1 MTLNAAERRLQT
13 LILAGLVTVTLIV
26 TPGINIDPINL
37 PKFLGLGLFSFTI
50 LGIVVPLLKKEKS
63 KILNRYMILL
73 ILFLGWMILVVLFS
87 GAGIWSQVFGTFG
100 RNTGLITYAS
110 LIVISISVS
119 LVMKDRFESKLLNC
133 MVVLGSANSTYG
145 IFQAVNRDPVAWVTN
160 FGSVFG
166 TFGNPN
172 FFSAFLALSSLA
184 SFALGLD
191 TSASFKKRVVYF
203 ASSFYQVLAV
213 FLSGSTQGLLLFL
226 LGAPVIIYFRFRP
239 RISTSLS
246 LIAKLGF
253 GSAILLGILG
263 ILQRGPL
270 SSLLYQPTVTFRGDY
285 WRAAVSMLFEK
296 PLFGVGL
303 DSYGDWYRA
312 KRSLEAINRRGA
324 DVTTNS
330 AHNVFLD
337 FASNGGW
344 ALLVLYT
351 VTILLIL
358 HSSRALLARSNSFD
372 TKTVAIVVIWVCY
385 QVQSIISINQIA
397 IAFWGWVLGG
407 AIIGMAAQ
415 NSDKSENSEKSRPL
429 KRRETLPAR
438 VVISSFVGAFLGLII
453 CIWPFL
459 RDIQFKSSIESGL
472 AVRIFNAS
480 NQFPPSSYYQVYA
493 SGLFL
498 NNRLYPQSIEAAKL
512 ALLTNPRDFNAMQ
525 LLVKNPDLSLSEK
538 SEIYVK
544 MRKLDPFNTNIEK

>member
-1 MTLNAAERRLQT
+1 VTAIAVGRRLQT
-13 LILAGLVTVTLIV
+13 LILAALVIVTLIV

-37 PKFLGLGLFSFTI
+37 PKFLALGIFSFMI
-50 LGIVVPLLKKEKS
+50 FGIVVLHLGREIPRVLKIYLTLS
-63 KILNRYMILL
+63 S
-73 ILFLGWMILVVLFS
+73 LFFAWMIFVMLFS
-87 GAGIWSQVFGTFG
+87 GAGVWSQVFGTFG
-100 RNTGLITYAS
+100 RNTGLITYLS
-110 LIVISISVS
+110 LMVISISVS
-119 LVMKDRFESKLLNC
+119 LVMKDNFESKLLNLL
-133 MVVLGSANSTYG
+133 VFLGCLNSTYG
-145 IFQAVNRDPVAWVTN
+145 ILQSVNLDPIDWVTN

-166 TFGNPN
+166 TLGNPN

-184 SFALGLD
+184 SLALGLD
-191 TSASFKKRVVYF
+191 
-203 ASSFYQVLAV
+203 ASSAFKLRFSALVATVYQLVAV
-213 FLSGSTQGLLLFL
+213 YLSSSTQGLLLFL
-226 LGAPVIIYFRFRP
+226 IGAPIIIFFKFRP
-239 RISTSLS
+239 KMTKFLVLS
-246 LIAKLGF
+246 AKVGFGGALILGF
-253 GSAILLGILG
+253 LGVF
-263 ILQRGPL
+263 QRGPF
-270 SSLLYQPTVTFRGDY
+270 SALLYQPTVTFRGDY
-285 WRAAVSMLFEK
+285 WKAAVSMANENPF
-296 PLFGVGL
+296 FGVGL

-312 KRSLEAINRRGA
+312 ERSLEAVIRRGA

-344 ALLVLYT
+344 ILFAFYVGI
-351 VTILLIL
+351 ILLMF
-358 HSSRALLARSNSFD
+358 SASRLLLKDMFEFNL
-372 TKTVAIVVIWVCY
+372 KTVAIVVIWACY

-397 IAFWGWVLGG
+397 IAIWGWVLGG

-415 NSDKSENSEKSRPL
+415 DSDKSKNSDKSKSL
-429 KRRETLPAR
+429 KTRETLPAR

-453 CIWPFL
+453 CIWPFS

-472 AVRIFNAS
+472 AVRIYNAS